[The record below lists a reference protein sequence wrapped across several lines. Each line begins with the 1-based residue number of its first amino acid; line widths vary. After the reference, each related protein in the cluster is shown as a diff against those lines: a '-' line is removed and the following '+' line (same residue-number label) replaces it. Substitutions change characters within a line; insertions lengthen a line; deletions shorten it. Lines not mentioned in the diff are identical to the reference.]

1 MNCQQV
7 QTNLSLYLY
16 GELEFAAE
24 EELEQHLQDCSFC
37 QLALSREQAWHTKLN
52 GERKDV
58 PLDLLGQC
66 RRDLRRA
73 MKAPEARSRR

>member
-24 EELEQHLQDCSFC
+24 EELEKHLEGCSFC
-37 QLALSREQAWHTKLN
+37 QLAL
-52 GERKDV
+52 
-58 PLDLLGQC
+58 
-66 RRDLRRA
+66 
-73 MKAPEARSRR
+73 AR